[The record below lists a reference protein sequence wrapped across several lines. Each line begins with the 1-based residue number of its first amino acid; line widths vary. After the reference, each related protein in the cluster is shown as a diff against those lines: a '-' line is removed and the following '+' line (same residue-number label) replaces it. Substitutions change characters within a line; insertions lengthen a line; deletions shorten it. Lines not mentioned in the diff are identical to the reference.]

1 MTLDVIMLNRKFE
14 FFFAFMHVA
23 WLTLLCQAVSDT
35 VPYAELNTTADAY
48 SLPDLPFGLSDLE
61 PYIDAATVKVHH
73 QGHHAAYT
81 NKLNAALKQW
91 RNEVHIDV
99 FIS

>member
-1 MTLDVIMLNRKFE
+1 
-14 FFFAFMHVA
+14 MHGA

-35 VPYAELNTTADAY
+35 VSVPYVELNTTADAY